1 MNKLIILIMT
11 LFGVTPCA
19 NGQSGQADMKEK
31 RIRKPWATISHRKS
45 ELTCIK

>member
-11 LFGVTPCA
+11 LFGVTPYA

-31 RIRKPWATISHRKS
+31 RILVAYYA
-45 ELTCIK
+45 

>member
-11 LFGVTPCA
+11 LFGVTTYA

-31 RIRKPWATISHRKS
+31 RILVAYYS
-45 ELTCIK
+45 